1 MNNMSRLSKEVTAT
15 CSNGSMSVGISHQG
29 MMYVKSTVRLRP
41 KNRKQKKLFKKR
53 SYKMKKVA
61 KGEYDVT
68 TYCAFNPKVL
78 AEMAQLLQEYENRE
92 KLD

>member
-1 MNNMSRLSKEVTAT
+1 
-15 CSNGSMSVGISHQG
+15 
-29 MMYVKSTVRLRP
+29 
-41 KNRKQKKLFKKR
+41 
-53 SYKMKKVA
+53 MKKVA